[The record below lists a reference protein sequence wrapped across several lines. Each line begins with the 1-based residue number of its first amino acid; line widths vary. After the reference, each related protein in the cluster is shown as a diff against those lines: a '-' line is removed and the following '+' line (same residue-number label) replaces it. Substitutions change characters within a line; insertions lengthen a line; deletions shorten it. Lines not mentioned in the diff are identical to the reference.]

1 MKLHIDVETFSSVN
15 IRSSGAYAYCESV
28 DFEVLMVAYAFDD
41 DPVEIIDLAGGE
53 TLPKEFIST
62 LMDPDVEKHAHNA
75 NFERNVF
82 RAIGYDIPI
91 DQWYCSAVKAAY
103 CGWPI
108 ALGAISEAMEL
119 EEFGKHTTGNAL
131 IRYFCAPIKPTKSN
145 GQRYRNFWHHDI
157 EKWDEFKAY
166 CINDV
171 VAEREIGKRLSHIKM
186 PEFERK
192 NYILDQEINDRGILV
207 DEHMAQNA
215 QKIDIIH
222 SNKLRSEMI
231 ELTGLENP
239 NSPKQLSE
247 WLSNATGEEIT
258 SVAKDNVESLLE
270 STNNEAVR
278 QVLELRQM
286 SSRSSVKKYQAMENC
301 AGHDGRVRGL
311 FQFYGANRT
320 GRWAGRLVQ
329 LQNLPR
335 NYLKS
340 LETARELVEVGNYE
354 NMTLA
359 YEDISDVLSQL
370 IRTAFIAKP
379 GYTFAVADFSSIEAR
394 VIAWLANEQ
403 WKLDVFNTHG
413 KIYEASAARM
423 FDVPIEEVTPESKL
437 REKGKNSELALGY
450 QGGWRALD
458 RFTDP
463 NDGVEEQELRQMVN
477 LWRSENNEIVKFW
490 YVVGAAAVRAVKT
503 RKPVTLSKYKNLK
516 FEYIKDSLT
525 IQLPSGRSLFYV
537 EAVTFINKF
546 KSEAI
551 KFKGMDQKTK
561 KWWWVETYGGKLAEN
576 ITQAIARDALAYS
589 MLRLKEEGYEISM
602 HVHDEVVCEVPT
614 EGAEEDMRNMCD
626 IMREEI
632 PWAKGLPLN
641 ADGFTTRFYKK
652 D

>member
-1 MKLHIDVETFSSVN
+1 
-15 IRSSGAYAYCESV
+15 
-28 DFEVLMVAYAFDD
+28 
-41 DPVEIIDLAGGE
+41 
-53 TLPKEFIST
+53 
-62 LMDPDVEKHAHNA
+62 
-75 NFERNVF
+75 
-82 RAIGYDIPI
+82 
-91 DQWYCSAVKAAY
+91 
-103 CGWPI
+103 
-108 ALGAISEAMEL
+108 
-119 EEFGKHTTGNAL
+119 
-131 IRYFCAPIKPTKSN
+131 
-145 GQRYRNFWHHDI
+145 
-157 EKWDEFKAY
+157 
-166 CINDV
+166 
-171 VAEREIGKRLSHIKM
+171 
-186 PEFERK
+186 
-192 NYILDQEINDRGILV
+192 
-207 DEHMAQNA
+207 
-215 QKIDIIH
+215 
-222 SNKLRSEMI
+222 
-231 ELTGLENP
+231 
-239 NSPKQLSE
+239 
-247 WLSNATGEEIT
+247 
-258 SVAKDNVESLLE
+258 
-270 STNNEAVR
+270 
-278 QVLELRQM
+278 
-286 SSRSSVKKYQAMENC
+286 MENC